1 MDEAIAQAV
10 SSWSEQ
16 PGVISHIVL
25 CELVWVLSRAYQ
37 YSREQVAEVIH
48 AVLTCQEF
56 LVERVDL
63 AELAFLDY
71 QQGNADF
78 SDYLL
83 ARRNQQMGS
92 EYTVTFDREAA
103 GAVRM
108 MAMTDF
114 LANTW
119 IVGSMPKLSDGTMP
133 LSTVANAH
141 SCNCSTLPMSSNFIW
156 LNIIWVVYGVKNL
169 KLGCL

>member
-1 MDEAIAQAV
+1 MIGLDTNVLVRYLTQDDPVQSAQVDAV
-10 SSWSEQ
+10 IEKLSAEQ

-25 CELVWVLSRAYQ
+25 CELVWVLSRAYK

-56 LVERVDL
+56 RIERVDM

-83 ARRNQQMGS
+83 TRRHQQMGA
-92 EYTVTFDREAA
+92 EYTVTFDRKAA
-103 GAVRM
+103 GATRM

-114 LANTW
+114 LAE
-119 IVGSMPKLSDGTMP
+119 
-133 LSTVANAH
+133 A
-141 SCNCSTLPMSSNFIW
+141 
-156 LNIIWVVYGVKNL
+156 
-169 KLGCL
+169 

>member
-1 MDEAIAQAV
+1 MIGLDTNVLVRYLTQDDPVQSAEVDAV
-10 SSWSEQ
+10 IEQLSTEQ
-16 PGVISHIVL
+16 PGVISHIIL
-25 CELVWVLSRAYQ
+25 CELVWVLSRAYE

-63 AELAFLDY
+63 AELAFMDY

-78 SDYLL
+78 SGYLL
-83 ARRNQQMGS
+83 ARRHQQMGA
-92 EYTVTFDREAA
+92 EYTVTFDRKAA

-114 LANTW
+114 LA
-119 IVGSMPKLSDGTMP
+119 
-133 LSTVANAH
+133 ST
-141 SCNCSTLPMSSNFIW
+141 
-156 LNIIWVVYGVKNL
+156 
-169 KLGCL
+169 

>member
-1 MDEAIAQAV
+1 MIGLDTNVLVRYLTQDDPVQSAEVDAV
-10 SSWSEQ
+10 IEQLSTEQ
-16 PGVISHIVL
+16 PGVISHIIL
-25 CELVWVLSRAYQ
+25 CELVWVLSRAYE

-48 AVLTCQEF
+48 AVLTCKEF

-83 ARRNQQMGS
+83 ARRHQQMGA
-92 EYTVTFDREAA
+92 EYTVTFDRKAA

-114 LANTW
+114 LAN
-119 IVGSMPKLSDGTMP
+119 
-133 LSTVANAH
+133 A
-141 SCNCSTLPMSSNFIW
+141 
-156 LNIIWVVYGVKNL
+156 
-169 KLGCL
+169 

>member
-1 MDEAIAQAV
+1 MIGLDTNVLVRYLTQDDPVQSAQVDAV
-10 SSWSEQ
+10 IEQLSAEQ

-56 LVERVDL
+56 QIERVDL
-63 AELAFLDY
+63 AELAFLEY

-83 ARRNQQMGS
+83 ARRHQQMGA
-92 EYTVTFDREAA
+92 EYTVTFDRKAA
-103 GAVRM
+103 GAARM
-108 MAMTDF
+108 MAMADF
-114 LANTW
+114 LAD
-119 IVGSMPKLSDGTMP
+119 V
-133 LSTVANAH
+133 
-141 SCNCSTLPMSSNFIW
+141 
-156 LNIIWVVYGVKNL
+156 
-169 KLGCL
+169 

>member
-1 MDEAIAQAV
+1 MIGLDTNVLVRYLTQDDPVQSAQVNAV
-10 SSWSEQ
+10 IEQLSTEQ
-16 PGVISHIVL
+16 PGAISHIVL

-56 LVERVDL
+56 QIERVDM

-83 ARRNQQMGS
+83 ARRHQQMGAK
-92 EYTVTFDREAA
+92 YTVTFDRKAA

-108 MAMTDF
+108 MTMTDF
-114 LANTW
+114 LA
-119 IVGSMPKLSDGTMP
+119 D
-133 LSTVANAH
+133 A
-141 SCNCSTLPMSSNFIW
+141 
-156 LNIIWVVYGVKNL
+156 
-169 KLGCL
+169 

>member
-1 MDEAIAQAV
+1 
-10 SSWSEQ
+10 
-16 PGVISHIVL
+16 
-25 CELVWVLSRAYQ
+25 
-37 YSREQVAEVIH
+37 VIH

-83 ARRNQQMGS
+83 ARRNQQMGA

-114 LANTW
+114 LANT
-119 IVGSMPKLSDGTMP
+119 
-133 LSTVANAH
+133 
-141 SCNCSTLPMSSNFIW
+141 
-156 LNIIWVVYGVKNL
+156 
-169 KLGCL
+169 

>member
-1 MDEAIAQAV
+1 MIGLDTNVLVRYLTQDDPVQSVQVDAV
-10 SSWSEQ
+10 IEQLSAEQ

-56 LVERVDL
+56 QIERVDL

-83 ARRNQQMGS
+83 ARRHQQMGA
-92 EYTVTFDREAA
+92 EYTVTFDRKAA
-103 GAVRM
+103 GASRM
-108 MAMTDF
+108 MAMADF
-114 LANTW
+114 LA
-119 IVGSMPKLSDGTMP
+119 D
-133 LSTVANAH
+133 A
-141 SCNCSTLPMSSNFIW
+141 
-156 LNIIWVVYGVKNL
+156 
-169 KLGCL
+169 

>member
-1 MDEAIAQAV
+1 MIGLDTNVLVRYLTQDDPVQSAQV
-10 SSWSEQ
+10 NTVIEQLSTEQ
-16 PGVISHIVL
+16 PGAISHIVL

-56 LVERVDL
+56 QTERVDM

-83 ARRNQQMGS
+83 ARRHQQMGA
-92 EYTVTFDREAA
+92 EYTVTFDRKAA
-103 GAVRM
+103 GAGRM

-114 LANTW
+114 LA
-119 IVGSMPKLSDGTMP
+119 D
-133 LSTVANAH
+133 A
-141 SCNCSTLPMSSNFIW
+141 
-156 LNIIWVVYGVKNL
+156 
-169 KLGCL
+169 